1 MGRTFDV
8 PLISDTRQLCKVSI
22 LQRSGETNLTLDIG
36 RLRFIDTM
44 NFCKAGLGKLIESH
58 KSSALKAVNL
68 RGQSQASG
76 LERAFPLTSSR
87 HPVLKH
93 ARDSADGTDAVWEA
107 LLRKLPMPWSYFAD
121 CDAFNKPAVWPLECY
136 HSELSGKCSDAD
148 HKLLQDTSRMMG
160 FERFLEVFNCYLALD
175 ITAYADLMQ
184 IFRLHFFNTH
194 HIDPFLYPSLPSA
207 SWEAVLRGITQRHGR
222 QFRLITDVD
231 VYKAVKQAMMGGLCA
246 VFRPHSESNFEGLEN
261 YDASQP
267 VKRSLY
273 LDINSMYPHAM
284 TKYLPCS
291 SGKQLPL
298 PEDDAAKL
306 AWLHEVL
313 DGLSIHEDVWETAYL
328 LFVDYDYSEELH
340 DVLDFPSP
348 CRLAVP
354 PSEVGPYTK
363 RSMGPGKPVEK
374 LVPYLGMHRC
384 EGIHGKRL
392 LFLRNHL
399 GARIW
404 KLHKAY
410 SFDTQ
415 PILKDFMEK
424 SYAYRRQLKDEGKD
438 TEQGFVK
445 LCVNSIYGKTV
456 QNQEKYLNTTHY
468 FDPVSFSRAQA
479 DAAVADF
486 NTEIFEPDAFLGTV
500 RRVRSAKR
508 NINRSPV
515 QIGWA
520 VLELSKLH
528 LCVQYWAGIK
538 ATLPKVVPLLTDTD
552 SILMEILG
560 GDDPV
565 PLLAEANLK
574 LPVEFD
580 LIGDLDAGK
589 FERLYRGKIS
599 EPALAKLRQLRGK
612 LGALSNECSKRAI
625 LSVVCLAVKKYS
637 ILLDSDVQIQKAK
650 GVPQI
655 VRKRV
660 RHREYLRIHEENAI
674 RYDSST
680 QLRSSQHRIHA
691 VGETKKTFGV
701 LNDKAYQLTKEF
713 CRPLGHW
720 RNAFAGLWQQ
730 IEGRAHVFDRIME
743 FARGPLPPMQAEWG
757 QPVRDLLKKS
767 RR

>member
-328 LFVDYDYSEELH
+328 LFVDYDYPEELH

-424 SYAYRRQLKDEGKD
+424 SYAYRRQLKDEGSAS
-438 TEQGFVK
+438 TASTGRP
-445 LCVNSIYGKTV
+445 CKTRRSTSTPR
-456 QNQEKYLNTTHY
+456 TTSTLS
-468 FDPVSFSRAQA
+468 PSAGLRPTPRSQTSTRRSLSPMPSWARCGGCGA
-479 DAAVADF
+479 PRGTSTAARF
-486 NTEIFEPDAFLGTV
+486 
-500 RRVRSAKR
+500 RSVGRCWSCPSSTFA
-508 NINRSPV
+508 SST
-515 QIGWA
+515 G
-520 VLELSKLH
+520 
-528 LCVQYWAGIK
+528 
-538 ATLPKVVPLLTDTD
+538 
-552 SILMEILG
+552 
-560 GDDPV
+560 
-565 PLLAEANLK
+565 
-574 LPVEFD
+574 
-580 LIGDLDAGK
+580 
-589 FERLYRGKIS
+589 
-599 EPALAKLRQLRGK
+599 PA
-612 LGALSNECSKRAI
+612 SKRPFPR
-625 LSVVCLAVKKYS
+625 LC
-637 ILLDSDVQIQKAK
+637 
-650 GVPQI
+650 P
-655 VRKRV
+655 
-660 RHREYLRIHEENAI
+660 
-674 RYDSST
+674 
-680 QLRSSQHRIHA
+680 
-691 VGETKKTFGV
+691 
-701 LNDKAYQLTKEF
+701 
-713 CRPLGHW
+713 C
-720 RNAFAGLWQQ
+720 
-730 IEGRAHVFDRIME
+730 
-743 FARGPLPPMQAEWG
+743 
-757 QPVRDLLKKS
+757 
-767 RR
+767 

>member
-1 MGRTFDV
+1 M
-8 PLISDTRQLCKVSI
+8 
-22 LQRSGETNLTLDIG
+22 
-36 RLRFIDTM
+36 
-44 NFCKAGLGKLIESH
+44 
-58 KSSALKAVNL
+58 
-68 RGQSQASG
+68 
-76 LERAFPLTSSR
+76 
-87 HPVLKH
+87 
-93 ARDSADGTDAVWEA
+93 
-107 LLRKLPMPWSYFAD
+107 
-121 CDAFNKPAVWPLECY
+121 
-136 HSELSGKCSDAD
+136 
-148 HKLLQDTSRMMG
+148 
-160 FERFLEVFNCYLALD
+160 
-175 ITAYADLMQ
+175 
-184 IFRLHFFNTH
+184 
-194 HIDPFLYPSLPSA
+194 
-207 SWEAVLRGITQRHGR
+207 
-222 QFRLITDVD
+222 
-231 VYKAVKQAMMGGLCA
+231 
-246 VFRPHSESNFEGLEN
+246 EN

-273 LDINSMYPHAM
+273 LDINSM

-328 LFVDYDYSEELH
+328 LFVDYDYPEELH

-456 QNQEKYLNTTHY
+456 QNQEKYFNTTHY

-500 RRVRSAKR
+500 RRVRS
-508 NINRSPV
+508 
-515 QIGWA
+515 
-520 VLELSKLH
+520 
-528 LCVQYWAGIK
+528 
-538 ATLPKVVPLLTDTD
+538 TD
-552 SILMEILG
+552 
-560 GDDPV
+560 P
-565 PLLAEANLK
+565 
-574 LPVEFD
+574 
-580 LIGDLDAGK
+580 
-589 FERLYRGKIS
+589 
-599 EPALAKLRQLRGK
+599 
-612 LGALSNECSKRAI
+612 
-625 LSVVCLAVKKYS
+625 
-637 ILLDSDVQIQKAK
+637 
-650 GVPQI
+650 
-655 VRKRV
+655 
-660 RHREYLRIHEENAI
+660 
-674 RYDSST
+674 
-680 QLRSSQHRIHA
+680 
-691 VGETKKTFGV
+691 
-701 LNDKAYQLTKEF
+701 
-713 CRPLGHW
+713 
-720 RNAFAGLWQQ
+720 
-730 IEGRAHVFDRIME
+730 
-743 FARGPLPPMQAEWG
+743 ARG
-757 QPVRDLLKKS
+757 RDNPE
-767 RR
+767 RGEC